1 MRTGYE
7 LDNDV
12 RVKNRR
18 DIEKI
23 DKGLFVT

>member
-7 LDNDV
+7 LDNEV
-12 RVKNRR
+12 RVKNRSEI
-18 DIEKI
+18 DKI